1 MDGSS
6 GPLVSGDDRCE
17 AIIEVG
23 DQPNHLRRSMVVG
36 KRELNEVV
44 MNAAKCIGQVQPGDT
59 EGLVSFQS
67 LTKDGKEFEV
77 ML

>member
-1 MDGSS
+1 MDGSG
-6 GPLVSGDDRCE
+6 GPLASGDDRCE

-23 DQPNHLRRSMVVG
+23 DQLNHLQRSMVVG
-36 KRELNEVV
+36 KRELDEVV
-44 MNAAKCIGQVQPGDT
+44 MNAAKRIGQVQPADT
-59 EGLVSFQS
+59 EGLASFPS